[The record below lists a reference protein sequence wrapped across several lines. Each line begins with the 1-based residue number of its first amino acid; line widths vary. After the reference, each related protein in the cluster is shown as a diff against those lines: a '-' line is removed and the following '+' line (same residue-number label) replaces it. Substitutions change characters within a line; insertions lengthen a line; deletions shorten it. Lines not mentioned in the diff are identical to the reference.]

1 MHTLQTNYIVSHLLF
16 SVCVT
21 VFCHCVKGLCYIFWN
36 TYFSSF
42 FYPLLIIK
50 KSSYLKCY
58 SFSEMLMDILC
69 RYWCLHFTP
78 KSCHCLLK
86 FFRGRIYIFSN
97 HGLTTKTKIIVFRA
111 VVHLST
117 LLYACKTWTLYCQ
130 DIKRLE
136 QFQQSSEESFTSMRS
151 SLGHLYPASRLP
163 SFKITYTEWVTC
175 PECVP
180 LNSHVSFCLED
191 SPATRGYTEAQNDTS
206 RIS

>member
-1 MHTLQTNYIVSHLLF
+1 MLFIFRNAYGHFVSVLVFAFYSKILSLFIKILQRQN
-16 SVCVT
+16 
-21 VFCHCVKGLCYIFWN
+21 
-36 TYFSSF
+36 
-42 FYPLLIIK
+42 
-50 KSSYLKCY
+50 
-58 SFSEMLMDILC
+58 
-69 RYWCLHFTP
+69 LHHGYTF
-78 KSCHCLLK
+78 
-86 FFRGRIYIFSN
+86 FSN

-191 SPATRGYTEAQNDTS
+191 SPATRGYPEAQNDTS